1 MVGRPREFDIDFAL
15 DAVMQTFWRK
25 GYEATSMADL
35 MAATG
40 LHKGSIYGT
49 FGDKHS
55 LFIQA
60 LKRYL
65 WEMDRTETEAL
76 KDAETPLDG
85 LRSVGHAMIDLV
97 DDDSDVPKGCMAVN
111 AIVEMAPDDK
121 EIKQIM
127 EEHVQ
132 SMRNSIVEAVTAAQE
147 AGQIRQ
153 DRPAD
158 LIAGMIMTFVSGLS
172 TTMKGY
178 ITTEEAHQLFDAQME
193 AIC

>member
-1 MVGRPREFDIDFAL
+1 MVGRPREFDIDIAL
-15 DAVMQTFWRK
+15 DAAMQQFWRK

-49 FGDKHS
+49 LGDKHS

-65 WEMDRTETEAL
+65 WEMDRTKTKTL

-85 LRSVGHAMIDLV
+85 LRNVGHAMIDLV
-97 DDDSDVPKGCMAVN
+97 DGDSDVPKGCMAIN
-111 AIVEMAPDDK
+111 AIVEMAPDDEEVK
-121 EIKQIM
+121 KIM
-127 EEHVQ
+127 DTHVQ
-132 SMRNSIVEAVTAAQE
+132 GMRSSIVEAVTAAQKV
-147 AGQIRQ
+147 GQITK

-158 LIAGMIMTFVSGLS
+158 LIAAMMMTFMSGLS

-178 ITTEEAHQLFDAQME
+178 ISTEEAHQLFDAQME

>member
-65 WEMDRTETEAL
+65 WQMDRTEAEAL
-76 KDAETPLDG
+76 KNAETPLDG
-85 LRSVGHAMIDLV
+85 LRRVGHAMIDLV
-97 DDDSDVPKGCMAVN
+97 DDDSGVPKGCMAVN
-111 AIVEMAPDDK
+111 AIIGMAPDDEEVK
-121 EIKQIM
+121 RIM

-132 SMRNSIVEAVTAAQE
+132 GMRNSIVEAITAAQE
-147 AGQIRQ
+147 AGQITK
-153 DRPAD
+153 DRPAE
-158 LIAGMIMTFVSGLS
+158 LLAGMIMTFVSGLS

-178 ITTEEAHQLFDAQME
+178 ISTEEAHQLLDAQME

>member
-1 MVGRPREFDIDFAL
+1 MVGRPREFDIDLAL
-15 DAVMQTFWRK
+15 DAAMQAFWRK

-40 LHKGSIYGT
+40 LHKGSLYGT

-55 LFIQA
+55 LFVQA

-65 WEMDRTETEAL
+65 WEMHRTETEAL
-76 KDAETPLDG
+76 KTADTPLDG
-85 LRSVGHAMIDLV
+85 LRNVGHAMIDLI
-97 DDDSDVPKGCMAVN
+97 DDDSSEPKGCMAVN
-111 AIVEMAPDDK
+111 AIVEAAPDDE
-121 EIKQIM
+121 EIKKIM

-132 SMRNSIVEAVTAAQE
+132 SMRSSIVEVITAGQE
-147 AGQIRQ
+147 AGQITQ

-158 LIAGMIMTFVSGLS
+158 VIAGMIMTFVSGLS

-178 ITTEEAHQLFDAQME
+178 ISPEEAHQLFDAQLE

>member
-65 WEMDRTETEAL
+65 WEMDRTESEAL

-132 SMRNSIVEAVTAAQE
+132 SMRNSIVDAVTAAQE

>member
-1 MVGRPREFDIDFAL
+1 MVGRPREFDIDLAL
-15 DAVMQTFWRK
+15 DAAMQQFWRK
-25 GYEATSMADL
+25 GYEATSMTDL

-65 WEMDRTETEAL
+65 WEMNRTEIEAL
-76 KDAETPLDG
+76 KDAESPLDG

-97 DDDSDVPKGCMAVN
+97 DDDSDEPKGCMAVN
-111 AIVEMAPDDK
+111 AIIEMAPHDEKVK
-121 EIKQIM
+121 EIM
-127 EEHVQ
+127 DEHVQ
-132 SMRNSIVEAVTAAQE
+132 SMRSSIVESVTAAQE
-147 AGQIRQ
+147 AGQISK

-158 LIAGMIMTFVSGLS
+158 VIAGMIMTFVSGLS

-178 ITTEEAHQLFDAQME
+178 ISTEEAHQLFDAQME

>member
-65 WEMDRTETEAL
+65 WEMDRTESEAL

-132 SMRNSIVEAVTAAQE
+132 SMRNSIVDAVTAAQE
-147 AGQIRQ
+147 AGQIRR

-178 ITTEEAHQLFDAQME
+178 ISTEEAHQLFDAQME

>member
-15 DAVMQTFWRK
+15 DAAMQTFWRK

-65 WEMDRTETEAL
+65 WEMNRTEIEAL
-76 KDAETPLDG
+76 KNAETPLDG
-85 LRSVGHAMIDLV
+85 LRRVGHAMIDLV

-111 AIVEMAPDDK
+111 AIVEMAPDDEEVK
-121 EIKQIM
+121 AIM

-132 SMRNSIVEAVTAAQE
+132 GMRDSIVEAITAAQE
-147 AGQIRQ
+147 AGQIAK
-153 DRPAD
+153 DRPAE
-158 LIAGMIMTFVSGLS
+158 LVAGMIMTFVSGLS

-178 ITTEEAHQLFDAQME
+178 ISTEEAHQLLDAQME

>member
-15 DAVMQTFWRK
+15 DAVMQAFWRK

-111 AIVEMAPDDK
+111 AIVEMAPDDE

-127 EEHVQ
+127 GEHVQ

-147 AGQIRQ
+147 MGQITK

-158 LIAGMIMTFVSGLS
+158 VIAGMIMTFVSGLS

-178 ITTEEAHQLFDAQME
+178 ISTAEAHQLFDAQME

>member
-1 MVGRPREFDIDFAL
+1 
-15 DAVMQTFWRK
+15 MQTFWRK

-65 WEMDRTETEAL
+65 WEMNRTEIEAL
-76 KDAETPLDG
+76 KNAETPLDG
-85 LRSVGHAMIDLV
+85 LRRVGHAMIDLV

-111 AIVEMAPDDK
+111 AIVEMAPDDEEVK
-121 EIKQIM
+121 AIM

-132 SMRNSIVEAVTAAQE
+132 GMRDSIVEAITAAQE
-147 AGQIRQ
+147 AGQIAK
-153 DRPAD
+153 DRPAE
-158 LIAGMIMTFVSGLS
+158 LVAGMIMTFVSGLS

-178 ITTEEAHQLFDAQME
+178 ISTEEAHQLLDAQME

>member
-1 MVGRPREFDIDFAL
+1 MVGRPREFDIDIAL
-15 DAVMQTFWRK
+15 DAAMQQFWRK

-55 LFIQA
+55 LFVQA

-65 WEMDRTETEAL
+65 WEMNRTETEAL

-97 DDDSDVPKGCMAVN
+97 DDDSGEPKGCMAVN
-111 AIVEMAPDDK
+111 AIVEAAPHDEEVK
-121 EIKQIM
+121 EIM
-127 EEHVQ
+127 DEHFQ
-132 SMRNSIVEAVTAAQE
+132 SMRSSIIEVITAAQE
-147 AGQIRQ
+147 AGQISKE
-153 DRPAD
+153 RPAEV
-158 LIAGMIMTFVSGLS
+158 IAGMIMTFVSGLS

-178 ITTEEAHQLFDAQME
+178 ISTEEAHQLFDAQME
-193 AIC
+193 AVC

>member
-65 WEMDRTETEAL
+65 WEMDRTESEAL

-147 AGQIRQ
+147 AGQIRR

-178 ITTEEAHQLFDAQME
+178 ISKEEAHQLFDAQME